1 MNTASIPIHYE
12 HDKAIICF
20 SQQVDSA
27 SILTLCEEIDTAVDY
42 YDYKKIQ
49 IKIESPG
56 GAIDALQFYVDKLKQ
71 WRRKGIRF
79 ETMALMQS
87 CSAAALMLSLGDLG
101 RRCVAPSANLLYH
114 NARIFDTSQPLTSDH
129 LGELERRLSQ
139 IDDKILLELLRHL
152 YSGLDDRCFAFVES
166 YKSVLSNDS
175 RELDT
180 SSLRL
185 LPGLSQSLKD
195 YDNSVARSK
204 PSREILR
211 GKIDAKLPNLDKE
224 APKLLE
230 AATLAEFQQTLACH
244 GTKKK
249 IPLTLSWLSYRFE
262 SYRQLFSADK
272 LISPADAQEKNLID
286 TIEE

>member
-1 MNTASIPIHYE
+1 MNTAQIPIHYE

-20 SQQVDSA
+20 SQQVDST

-56 GAIDALQFYVDKLKQ
+56 GAIDALQFYVDKLRQ
-71 WRRKGIRF
+71 WRRRGIRF

-101 RRCVAPSANLLYH
+101 QRRAVPSANLLYH
-114 NARIFDTSQPLTSDH
+114 NARIFDTRRPLTSDH

-152 YSGLDDRCFAFVES
+152 YSGLDDRYFAFVEN
-166 YKSVLSNDS
+166 YKSVLNNDAK
-175 RELDT
+175 ELDT
-180 SSLRL
+180 NSLRL
-185 LPGLSQSLKD
+185 LPGLSRPLNA
-195 YDNSVARSK
+195 YDNSIAVSR
-204 PSREILR
+204 PSREMLR
-211 GKIDAKLPNLDKE
+211 AKIDSKLPNLNKV
-224 APKLLE
+224 APELL
-230 AATLAEFQQTLACH
+230 AATTLAEFQQALECH
-244 GTKKK
+244 GIKQKS
-249 IPLTLSWLSYRFE
+249 PLTLAWLSYRFE
-262 SYRQLFSADK
+262 SYHQLFIADEF
-272 LISPADAQEKNLID
+272 ITPTDAQEKNLID